1 MSIGRQ
7 YKSDSLPL
15 WKWILE
21 LILGVILFTVL
32 YGIGI
37 GFWGIPQPVAKDV
50 AVLIVAVFILAI
62 FRRWTRLFE
71 KQWKWELLARN
82 EGKNILCGVLIGFSF
97 FVLLTGLLYVAGC
110 YSIQYVSPHWSDI
123 ISNLCL
129 FFLVACCEE
138 VIFRGV
144 IFRLIDDRFGLWWAL
159 GISALIFGFAHMF
172 NPGASIWS
180 SVAIVME
187 AGILLG
193 AAYKY
198 SNSLWLPIGIHWAW
212 NFTQGNVFGFA
223 VSGEDAGESIFT
235 ANIDGPDIITGGS
248 FGPEASGIALLLG
261 TIISAFFL
269 WKILNSTSFLPA
281 HDNDL

>member
-82 EGKNILCGVLIGFSF
+82 EGKNILCGVSIGFSF
-97 FVLLTGLLYVAGC
+97 FVLLTGLLYVTGC
-110 YSIQYVSPHWSDI
+110 YSIQYVSPNWSDI

-248 FGPEASGIALLLG
+248 FGPEASVIALLLG